1 MEWKHKFI
9 PSAFDRLE
17 DRVVLSN
24 YRGSS
29 VVVSGLHPRQN
40 LLNRHQ
46 MTVVAEVNQAF
57 SSFQNDY
64 DQARATYFASIAN
77 PSATSAATADAYNAF
92 TLYTTQRVNL
102 LAQQLI
108 SSFLQYKPSTAR
120 QHGQTSTLE
129 VLINHRI
136 IGINGGATAGSLENS
151 LISTIPKADTSA
163 PTVTLYSLSQDN
175 AIAAAQ
181 VAVLNGAGILRN
193 GDFGN
198 TSATY
203 QTQSN

>member
-1 MEWKHKFI
+1 MERKRRFV
-9 PSAFDRLE
+9 PSVVDRLE
-17 DRVVLSN
+17 DRVVLST

-40 LLNRHQ
+40 VLNRHQ
-46 MTVVAEVNQAF
+46 TAVAAEVNQAF
-57 SSFQNDY
+57 ASFQNDY
-64 DQARATYFASIAN
+64 DQARATYFASIVNQPN
-77 PSATSAATADAYNAF
+77 PSTATTQAF
-92 TLYTTQRVNL
+92 TLYTQQRVSL

-108 SSFLQYKPSTAR
+108 SSFLQYKPGTAQ
-120 QHGQTSTLE
+120 QHGKPSTLQ

-136 IGINGGATAGSLENS
+136 IGINGQTNTPGSLANS
-151 LISTIPKADTSA
+151 LLTTIPPAGTSA
-163 PTVTLYSLSQDN
+163 PTATLYSLSQDN

-181 VAVLNGAGILRN
+181 VSILNGAGILRN

-203 QTQSN
+203 QTQNSH

>member
-1 MEWKHKFI
+1 MERKHKFI
-9 PSAFDRLE
+9 PSAFDHLE
-17 DRVVLSN
+17 DRVVLST

-40 LLNRHQ
+40 VLNRHQ
-46 MTVVAEVNQAF
+46 TAVAAEVNQAF
-57 SSFQNDY
+57 TSFQNDY
-64 DQARATYFASIAN
+64 DQARATYFASIVN
-77 PSATSAATADAYNAF
+77 QSTASNDTMNAF
-92 TLYTTQRVNL
+92 KYYTTQRVSL

-108 SSFLQYKPSTAR
+108 SSFLQYEPGTAR
-120 QHGQTSTLE
+120 QHGQPSTLQA
-129 VLINHRI
+129 LINHRI
-136 IGINGGATAGSLENS
+136 IGINGELTAGSLESS
-151 LISTIPKADTSA
+151 LQTTIPPAGTSA
-163 PTVTLYSLSQDN
+163 PTATLYSLSQDN

-181 VAVLNGAGILRN
+181 VAILNGTGILRN

>member
-1 MEWKHKFI
+1 MERKHRFV
-9 PSAFDRLE
+9 PSAFDHLE
-17 DRVVLSN
+17 DRVVLSS

-40 LLNRHQ
+40 VLNRHQ
-46 MTVVAEVNQAF
+46 TAVAAEVNQAF

-64 DQARATYFASIAN
+64 DQARATYFASIVN
-77 PSATSAATADAYNAF
+77 QSSVSTATTQAF
-92 TLYTTQRVNL
+92 TLYTQQRVSL

-108 SSFLQYKPSTAR
+108 SSFLQYKPATAR
-120 QHGQTSTLE
+120 QHGQPSTLQ
-129 VLINHRI
+129 VLMTHRI
-136 IGINGGATAGSLENS
+136 IGINGEATPGSLANS
-151 LISTIPKADTSA
+151 LLTTIPPAGTSA
-163 PTVTLYSLSQDN
+163 PTATLYSLSQDN

-198 TSATY
+198 TSATF
-203 QTQSN
+203 QTQQSN

>member
-1 MEWKHKFI
+1 MKRNHKFL
-9 PSAFDRLE
+9 PSAFDHLE
-17 DRVVLSN
+17 DRVVLSS

-29 VVVSGLHPRQN
+29 VVVSGLHPHQN
-40 LLNRHQ
+40 VLNRQ
-46 MTVVAEVNQAF
+46 QTTVVAEVNQAF

-77 PSATSAATADAYNAF
+77 QSSVSTATTQAF
-92 TLYTTQRVNL
+92 TLYTEQRVSL

-108 SSFLQYKPSTAR
+108 SSFLQYKSATAKP
-120 QHGQTSTLE
+120 HGQASSLQ

-136 IGINGGATAGSLENS
+136 IGINGQATAGSLAQS
-151 LISTIPKADTSA
+151 LLATIPPAGTSA
-163 PTVTLYSLSQDN
+163 PTATLYSLSQDN
-175 AIAAAQ
+175 AIEAAQ
-181 VAVLNGAGILRN
+181 VSVLNGAGILRN

>member
-1 MEWKHKFI
+1 MERKHKFI
-9 PSAFDRLE
+9 PSAFDHLE
-17 DRVVLSN
+17 DRVVLST

-40 LLNRHQ
+40 VLNRHQ

-77 PSATSAATADAYNAF
+77 QSTASTAMTNAF
-92 TLYTTQRVNL
+92 KFYTTQRVSL

-120 QHGQTSTLE
+120 EHGKPSTLQ

-136 IGINGGATAGSLENS
+136 IGINGEPTAGSLENS
-151 LISTIPKADTSA
+151 LLTTLPPAGTSA
-163 PTVTLYSLSQDN
+163 PTATLYSLSQDN

>member
-1 MEWKHKFI
+1 MERKHKFI
-9 PSAFDRLE
+9 PSAFDHLE
-17 DRVVLSN
+17 DRVVLST

-40 LLNRHQ
+40 VLNRHQ

-64 DQARATYFASIAN
+64 DQARATYFASIVNESTA
-77 PSATSAATADAYNAF
+77 STATANAF
-92 TLYTTQRVNL
+92 KFYTTQRVSL

-120 QHGQTSTLE
+120 QHGQPSTLQ

-136 IGINGGATAGSLENS
+136 IGINGEPTAGSLENS
-151 LISTIPKADTSA
+151 LLTTIPPAGTSA
-163 PTVTLYSLSQDN
+163 PTATLYSLSQDN
-175 AIAAAQ
+175 AIEAAQ
-181 VAVLNGAGILRN
+181 VAILNGAGILRN

-198 TSATY
+198 TSSTY
-203 QTQSN
+203 QTQQSN

>member
-1 MEWKHKFI
+1 MERKHKFI
-9 PSAFDRLE
+9 PSAFDHLE
-17 DRVVLSN
+17 DRVVLST

-40 LLNRHQ
+40 VLNRHQ

-77 PSATSAATADAYNAF
+77 QSTASTAMTNAF
-92 TLYTTQRVNL
+92 KFYTTQRVSL

-120 QHGQTSTLE
+120 QHGKPSTLQ

-136 IGINGGATAGSLENS
+136 IGINGEPDRWLAGEFA
-151 LISTIPKADTSA
+151 ADDH
-163 PTVTLYSLSQDN
+163 P
-175 AIAAAQ
+175 
-181 VAVLNGAGILRN
+181 AGRDVGTDRHALLAEPGQCHRGGPGRHAEWRGHPQKWGLR
-193 GDFGN
+193 
-198 TSATY
+198 
-203 QTQSN
+203 